1 MCSDELVKKNNSKNN
16 TSYQHHKKHLVS
28 NRFLKT
34 EIQHTK
40 FFIKK
45 LPGEL
50 GVFDDDEEEEEV
62 FLPEW
67 AIFCFFAPLPTLLL
81 FEATSGEST
90 MICFFFFFWEES
102 T

>member
-1 MCSDELVKKNNSKNN
+1 MCSDELVKKNNSKNIYHTN
-16 TSYQHHKKHLVS
+16 MTKKHIVS

-67 AIFCFFAPLPTLLL
+67 AIFCFFAPLLTLLL

-90 MICFFFFFWEES
+90 LVCFFFFFWEES